1 MNIKVCFIGAGNL
14 ATQLSK
20 SFQANGIEISQ
31 IYSKS
36 IRSAHKLASKLG
48 VSHTNSMSEIDNSA
62 DIYFVALKDSV
73 IGNVLSQ
80 YDFKDKLL
88 VHCAGS
94 ISIDVLEKHS
104 ANIGVFYPLQTFSKA
119 RDIEFS
125 NIPLFVEGNTESN
138 QDLLINLARLISNQV
153 SILNSE
159 KRKYL
164 HISAVFACN
173 FVNHFYNLSAQI
185 LNSKEIDFE
194 VLRPLILETAQ
205 KVQKLDPET
214 AQTGPA
220 VRFDQNVISSHLTE
234 LAGLN
239 NYAELYK
246 SISKSIF
253 EHHKK

>member
-20 SFQANGIEISQ
+20 NLVANGISVSQ
-31 IYSKS
+31 IYSRTIS
-36 IRSAHKLASKLG
+36 SAQELASQLG
-48 VSHTNSMSEIDNSA
+48 VKYTSTITDIDKSA
-62 DIYFVALKDSV
+62 DTYIVALKDSV
-73 IGNVLSQ
+73 IDDVLAQ
-80 YDFKDKLL
+80 YDFNNKLV

-94 ISIDVLEKHS
+94 ISIEVLEKHS
-104 ANIGVFYPLQTFSKA
+104 TNIGVFYPLQTFSKV

-125 NIPLFVEGNTESN
+125 NIPVLIEANTKSN
-138 QDLLINLARLISNQV
+138 EDLLINLARLISNQV

-185 LNSKEIDFE
+185 LNSKDIDFD
-194 VLRPLILETAQ
+194 VLRPLILETAE
-205 KVQKLDPET
+205 KVQTLDPAT

-220 VRFDQNVISSHLTE
+220 VRFDENVISSHLKE
-234 LAGLN
+234 LEGID

>member
-20 SFQANGIEISQ
+20 NLVANGISVSQ
-31 IYSKS
+31 IYSRMS
-36 IRSAHKLASKLG
+36 SSAEKLASQLG
-48 VSHTNSMSEIDNSA
+48 VKYTSTIDEIDKSA

-73 IGNVLSQ
+73 IDEVLGQ
-80 YDFKDKLL
+80 YDFKDKLV

-94 ISIDVLEKHS
+94 IPIEVLKKHS
-104 ANIGVFYPLQTFSKA
+104 ANVGVFYPLQTFSKI
-119 RDIEFS
+119 RDVEFS
-125 NIPLFVEGNTESN
+125 NIHIFVEANKKNNE
-138 QDLLINLARLISNQV
+138 DLLINLARLISNQV

-185 LNSKEIDFE
+185 LSSKDIDFE
-194 VLRPLILETAQ
+194 VLRPLILETAE
-205 KVQKLDPET
+205 KVQIIDPKL

-220 VRFDQNVISSHLTE
+220 VRFDKNVISSHLKDLE
-234 LAGLN
+234 GLD